1 MRHGVDEKQNSGF
14 AVLIS
19 NGDEGF
25 KEMTIDKQ
33 HAGKIF
39 LKKLP

>member
-1 MRHGVDEKQNSGF
+1 VGHGLDEKQNSGF

-25 KEMTIDKQ
+25 KEMKIDKQ